1 MANYVQFLWLPPM
14 IDNLDDNISK
24 THLKKTN
31 HYIRRKKNAIWRLKF
46 LIKSLSLE
54 EYKISTA
61 PKICLKYK
69 TSFANVQDNCNS
81 NRKLKRICEGYQQLY
96 QKG

>member
-1 MANYVQFLWLPPM
+1 MSNYVQFLWLLPM
-14 IDNLDDNISK
+14 NDNLDDNIFKTYSK
-24 THLKKTN
+24 KIN
-31 HYIRRKKNAIWRLKF
+31 HYIRKKKNAIWRLKF

-54 EYKISTA
+54 EYKISTT

-69 TSFANVQDNCNS
+69 TLFANVQNNCNS
-81 NRKLKRICEGYQQLY
+81 NRKLERIYKDHQQLH